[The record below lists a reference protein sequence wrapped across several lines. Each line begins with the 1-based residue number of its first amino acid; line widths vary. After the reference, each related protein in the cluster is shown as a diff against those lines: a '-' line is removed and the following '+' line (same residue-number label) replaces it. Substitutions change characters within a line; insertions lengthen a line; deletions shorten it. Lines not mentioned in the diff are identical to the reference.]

1 MSWDYFTHA
10 RTLELLYHKL
20 QSPVLTRDRMTQIEL
35 DVLLFLAN
43 HPGLDTAKDI
53 VEIRRLTKSHV
64 SAAVE
69 GLSRKGYLLRVRRP
83 DNRKLIHLVL
93 LPEAAP
99 VVADGQASQQAF
111 FQTLGRGFSPQERAQ
126 LDALLLRVTENVR
139 QEYLRLEKED

>member
-1 MSWDYFTHA
+1 MAWDFFAHT
-10 RTLELLYHKL
+10 RTLELLYHKM
-20 QSPVLTRDRMTQIEL
+20 QAPVLEEYHLTQNEL
-35 DVLLFLAN
+35 DVLLFLSH
-43 HPGLDTAKDI
+43 HPQQDTAKDI

>member
-20 QSPVLTRDRMTQIEL
+20 QSPVLARYQMTQIEL

-83 DNRKLIHLVL
+83 DNRKLIHLTL

-99 VVADGQASQQAF
+99 VVADGHAGTGPFPPGAGTAGRPPPPGNRKRPAGVSP
-111 FQTLGRGFSPQERAQ
+111 LGKGGLTNGYGYF
-126 LDALLLRVTENVR
+126 
-139 QEYLRLEKED
+139 

>member
-20 QSPVLTRDRMTQIEL
+20 QSPVLARYQMTQIEL

-43 HPGLDTAKDI
+43 PPGLDTAKDI

-93 LPEAAP
+93 LP
-99 VVADGQASQQAF
+99 VADGQASQQAF
-111 FQTLGRGFSPQERAQ
+111 FLTLGRGFSPQERAQ

>member
-20 QSPVLTRDRMTQIEL
+20 QSPVLARYQMTQIEL

-69 GLSRKGYLLRVRRP
+69 GLSRKGYLLRVRR
-83 DNRKLIHLVL
+83 KLIHLTL

-99 VVADGQASQQAF
+99 AVADGQANQRAF
-111 FQTLGRGFSPQERAQ
+111 FQTLEQGLSPQERAQ
-126 LDALLLRVTENVR
+126 LDALLRRVTENVR
-139 QEYLRLEKED
+139 QEYLRLERED

>member
-20 QSPVLTRDRMTQIEL
+20 QSPVLARYQMTQIEL

-53 VEIRRLTKSHV
+53 VEIRRPTKSHV

-83 DNRKLIHLVL
+83 DNRKLIHLTL

-99 VVADGQASQQAF
+99 AVADGQANQCAF
-111 FQTLGRGFSPQERAQ
+111 FQTLEQGLSPQERAQ
-126 LDALLLRVTENVR
+126 LDALLRRVTENVR
-139 QEYLRLEKED
+139 QEYLRLERED

>member
-20 QSPVLTRDRMTQIEL
+20 QSPVLTRYRMTQIEL

-69 GLSRKGYLLRVRRP
+69 GRVRRP